1 MRPSILYLWNG
12 KVYSR
17 YFARTVSTSKGIK
30 WGLTGIDLTTTNTGQ
45 EGMHLLLLH
54 LNTGRSSL
62 ERETET
68 DHLNGY
74 NIMGYSIFLFF
85 LFIFIETS
93 SSSSFFFSSF
103 SFQYPCICLWCPC
116 RIHIAKRNWRKRRK
130 MMTMMM
136 IVVDDPSCC
145 YLPVGYSDDD
155 DDVLLEKYSFWTLYK
170 MLMISRLSKTPS
182 LLLLFQD

>member
-1 MRPSILYLWNG
+1 M
-12 KVYSR
+12 
-17 YFARTVSTSKGIK
+17 ATSKGIK

-93 SSSSFFFSSF
+93 SSFFFSSSSF
-103 SFQYPCICLWCPC
+103 SSQCPCICLWCPC

-145 YLPVGYSDDD
+145 YLPV
-155 DDVLLEKYSFWTLYK
+155 VIVMTTMTFFWRNTRFERF
-170 MLMISRLSKTPS
+170 IIC
-182 LLLLFQD
+182 